1 MARKVTKKKV
11 DVRKYLEE
19 VCHLEQV
26 SYREFY
32 RTIFPVGELEER
44 HERREDYEDGKYT
57 GIIVEVT
64 DEKKEDGKAKV
75 LRHTVTD
82 DLDKLDEVTGRDNFC
97 LFAPISYAGKS
108 RHSDNARFIYAI
120 AIDMDGIEKVNNLEV
135 LFNQIEKNQ
144 FFIDGGVFWGVPRP
158 TFLVSSGT
166 GLHLYYVLDKP
177 IPLYPNVVKELEKLK
192 RRITWQIWTQ
202 GATELSDDVQYESLF
217 QGFRMVGTVAKKD
230 KTKKGTRATAYK
242 YGEKVTLDYLNESV
256 PEEYR
261 ADLGRK
267 LSKLTLEEAKKKY
280 PEWYDKRIV
289 KQTPRGTWICKRDLY
304 DWWLRRIREVQQGH
318 RYWSVFVLA
327 IYAKKCAIPYEELV
341 SDAIELIPFL
351 DSLGKDDPFTR
362 ADVMK
367 AVEAYNDSYMTYPID
382 AIVTRTGI
390 SIQRNKRNG
399 RKQAV
404 HLKIMNSTRDIL
416 YPDGSWRKGNGRP
429 KGSGTK
435 KLTVFRW
442 RQGHPEGSKADCIRD
457 TGLSKPTVY
466 KWWNETAPIDFQE
479 ADREKFISLQQQ
491 LRQEI
496 SQMIPRR
503 MPDSDKEQQAMKK
516 QIQKN
521 INKRSV
527 ALVKEVFG
535 DAWWK
540 YTVVFWD
547 SPTAVEHHISVCVD

>member
-11 DVRKYLEE
+11 QVREYLED
-19 VCHLEQV
+19 VCHLEQI

-32 RTIFPVGELEER
+32 RSIFPVGELEQH
-44 HERREDYEDGKYT
+44 HESREDYEDGKYT

-64 DEKKEDGKAKV
+64 DEEKEDGKARV

-82 DLDKLDEVTGRDNFC
+82 DLDKLDEVTSRDNFC

-166 GLHLYYVLDKP
+166 GLHLYYVLDEP
-177 IPLYPNVVKELEKLK
+177 IPLYPNIVKELEKLK
-192 RRITWQIWTQ
+192 KRITWQIWTQ

-217 QGFRMVGTVAKKD
+217 QGFRMVGTAA
-230 KTKKGTRATAYK
+230 KKGTRATAYK

-267 LSKLTLEEAKKKY
+267 LSKLTLEEARKKY

-341 SDAIELIPFL
+341 SDAIDLIPFL
-351 DSLGKDDPFTR
+351 DSLGKDDPFTKS
-362 ADVMK
+362 DVMK

-382 AIVTRTGI
+382 AVMTRTGI

-399 RKQAV
+399 RTREKHLERARAV
-404 HLKIMNSTRDIL
+404 QEIDF
-416 YPDGSWRKGNGRP
+416 PDGQWRNKDGRP
-429 KGSGTK
+429 TAQAK
-435 KLTVFRW
+435 VMEW
-442 RQGHPEGSKADCIRD
+442 RQQHPDRRKIDCERE
-457 TGLSKPTVY
+457 TGLSRPTVL
-466 KWWNETAPIDFQE
+466 KWWN
-479 ADREKFISLQQQ
+479 
-491 LRQEI
+491 
-496 SQMIPRR
+496 M
-503 MPDSDKEQQAMKK
+503 
-516 QIQKN
+516 
-521 INKRSV
+521 
-527 ALVKEVFG
+527 
-535 DAWWK
+535 
-540 YTVVFWD
+540 
-547 SPTAVEHHISVCVD
+547 H

>member
-1 MARKVTKKKV
+1 MAGKMTKKV

-26 SYREFY
+26 SCREFY

-64 DEKKEDGKAKV
+64 DEKQEDGKAKI

-217 QGFRMVGTVAKKD
+217 QGFRMVGTAAKKD

-289 KQTPRGTWICKRDLY
+289 KQAPRGTWICKRDLY

-318 RYWSVFVLA
+318 RYWGVFVLA
-327 IYAKKCAIPYEELV
+327 VYAKKCAISYEELV
-341 SDAIELIPFL
+341 SDAIELITFL
-351 DSLGKDDPFTR
+351 DSIGKDDPFTK

-367 AVEAYNDSYMTYPID
+367 AVEAYNDGYMTYPID

-390 SIQRNKRNG
+390 FIQRNKRNG
-399 RKQAV
+399 RKRGV
-404 HLKIMNSTRDIL
+404 HLRGARAIQQINDEANGTN
-416 YPDGSWRKGNGRP
+416 WREGNGRP
-429 KGSGTK
+429 SKGEIV
-435 KLTVFRW
+435 LRW
-442 RQGHPEGSKADCIRD
+442 RLDHPHGKKADCIRD
-457 TGLSKPTVY
+457 TGVSKPTVY
-466 KWWNETAPIDFQE
+466 KWWDYEDAQE
-479 ADREKFISLQQQ
+479 MLAFVQRW
-491 LRQEI
+491 R
-496 SQMIPRR
+496 
-503 MPDSDKEQQAMKK
+503 
-516 QIQKN
+516 
-521 INKRSV
+521 
-527 ALVKEVFG
+527 
-535 DAWWK
+535 
-540 YTVVFWD
+540 
-547 SPTAVEHHISVCVD
+547 VEHPEGDVEACVRATGLPRETIYKWWGKLNEALQIVADERIVQMNEARSGA

>member
-11 DVRKYLEE
+11 QVREYLEG

-32 RTIFPVGELEER
+32 RAIFPVGELEER

-64 DEKKEDGKAKV
+64 NEKQEDGKAKV

-289 KQTPRGTWICKRDLY
+289 KQVPRGTWICKRDLY

-318 RYWSVFVLA
+318 RYWGVFVLA
-327 IYAKKCAIPYEELV
+327 VYAKKCAIPYEELV

-351 DSLGKDDPFTR
+351 DSIGKDDPFTK

-367 AVEAYNDSYMTYPID
+367 AVEAYNDGYMTYPID

-390 SIQRNKRNG
+390 FIQRNKRNG
-399 RKQAV
+399 RTREK
-404 HLKIMNSTRDIL
+404 HLQGARAIRDINNEN
-416 YPDGSWRKGNGRP
+416 WREGNGRP

-496 SQMIPRR
+496 SQMIP
-503 MPDSDKEQQAMKK
+503 
-516 QIQKN
+516 
-521 INKRSV
+521 SV
-527 ALVKEVFG
+527 
-535 DAWWK
+535 
-540 YTVVFWD
+540 
-547 SPTAVEHHISVCVD
+547 